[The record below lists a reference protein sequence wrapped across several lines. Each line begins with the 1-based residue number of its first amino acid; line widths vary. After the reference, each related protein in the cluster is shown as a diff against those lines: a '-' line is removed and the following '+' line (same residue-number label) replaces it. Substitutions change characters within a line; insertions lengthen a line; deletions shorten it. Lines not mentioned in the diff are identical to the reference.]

1 MVWIHGMPDEQVKRY
16 AEEAWRL
23 HQQQPVRALY
33 PEWILQQLDQQ
44 WMTEFPTPAEAGL
57 YVINSRY
64 AQILLARLG
73 EGDGKALEELAHYL
87 IGAIP
92 GCRAH
97 IRQGAVST
105 DYDVV
110 GAFEGMVL
118 DFRSELGRYFLCE
131 CKDWATPVDFGTFAK
146 FCRVL
151 ASVKCQ
157 FGVILSREGI
167 TGEKSM
173 DGARREQL
181 KIYQSDGMTVVVL
194 TEEDLRRVAAGENL
208 ISLLRR
214 KYEEVRLDLRRLGGS
229 DDERK

>member
-1 MVWIHGMPDEQVKRY
+1 
-16 AEEAWRL
+16 
-23 HQQQPVRALY
+23 
-33 PEWILQQLDQQ
+33 
-44 WMTEFPTPAEAGL
+44 
-57 YVINSRY
+57 
-64 AQILLARLG
+64 
-73 EGDGKALEELAHYL
+73 
-87 IGAIP
+87 
-92 GCRAH
+92 
-97 IRQGAVST
+97 
-105 DYDVV
+105 
-110 GAFEGMVL
+110 MVL

-181 KIYQSDGMTVVVL
+181 KIYQSDGVTVVVL